1 MTIRVDNI
9 QQYDMF
15 LVAGGG
21 DPVVLAGF
29 DGCTGAVRSMLND
42 DADTYDLVFARRP
55 VTVNHTA
62 GGIVFGTATYRI
74 VSAGGGITTDNTRCI
89 PYRIY
94 GIRV

>member
-1 MTIRVDNI
+1 
-9 QQYDMF
+9 MF